1 MNHFPHQ
8 LHYLFI
14 KSSGNLSGSVVGVVK
29 AVHDLLLVL
38 NRHLHAV
45 LDQTQQLLP
54 VPVAISQQLL
64 ELVKP
69 SVELRHLV
77 VVLVWRLHV
86 VDIDRFEL
94 VVTVRARVASPCPS

>member
-1 MNHFPHQ
+1 M
-8 LHYLFI
+8 LRI
-14 KSSGNLSGSVVGVVK
+14 IVVV
-29 AVHDLLLVL
+29 

-45 LDQTQQLLP
+45 QDQTQQLLT
-54 VPVAISQQLL
+54 VPIAIRQQLL

-69 SVELRHLV
+69 SVELHHLV

-94 VVTVRARVASPCPS
+94 VVIVRARVAPPCPS